1 MAKGF
6 GAEPLTD
13 SQQPRNEIAAPPQ
26 PVRITFAEPRNEIA
40 APPQD
45 LATEPTSTYTGVELA
60 SLLGWSESTL
70 RNRFKT
76 VQILVTHGA
85 LTSEELTQNGR
96 YTTRARHLLESLG
109 ESLAADRMSGPRWV
123 EQQAETLK
131 TFVAMAQ
138 AVPVE
143 VVNDATGYSGAIEL
157 YQQRTQ
163 AIAQSTDDVL
173 ESTLNLVSEI
183 HSQQGTFRR
192 QRQAALMQQAR
203 QHAAEDFAVYE
214 ATYAQTANELAIAS
228 GNASVA

>member
-6 GAEPLTD
+6 GAETPVEP
-13 SQQPRNEIAAPPQ
+13 QPIRNEIAQ
-26 PVRITFAEPRNEIA
+26 PSQPIRITFAEPRNEIA
-40 APPQD
+40 EPSQD
-45 LATEPTSTYTGVELA
+45 LATELTYSGVEL
-60 SLLGWSESTL
+60 SSILGLRESTL

-76 VQILVTHGA
+76 VLLLVQRGV
-85 LTSEELTQNGR
+85 LTREELSENGR
-96 YTTRARHLLESLG
+96 YTERARHLLESLG
-109 ESLAADRMSGPRWV
+109 AALAADRMGGPRWV
-123 EQQAETLK
+123 AEQAKTLT
-131 TFVAMAQ
+131 TFAAMAE

-143 VVNDATGYSGAIEL
+143 VVEDEPGYAGAIAL
-157 YQQRTQ
+157 YQQRTT
-163 AIAQSTDDVL
+163 AITQSTDDVL
-173 ESTLNLVSEI
+173 ESTLTLVSEI